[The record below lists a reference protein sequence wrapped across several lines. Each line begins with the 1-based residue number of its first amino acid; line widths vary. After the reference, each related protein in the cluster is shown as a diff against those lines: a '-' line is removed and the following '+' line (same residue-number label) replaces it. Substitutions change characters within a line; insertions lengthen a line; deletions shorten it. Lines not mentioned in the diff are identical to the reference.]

1 MADIIHFTPRSELN
15 TEKNLALFIKQCR
28 EDLTVFGADLP
39 FDKNVW
45 DLSEHIKLSGRNL
58 KVRAVFSSFEAA
70 KKSQSQPAMS
80 PRYLDFAKAY
90 FRYMHGLR
98 PTKIVGQRL
107 AALRL
112 VDAVLIEAGLDGRVT
127 AINPMVLNRACSLAI
142 EHFSKTLAPKVAGQI
157 ELLSNFLMESELVDM
172 RAKWVKPIKKAREN
186 NARVGSD
193 AEAARQKKMPSAA
206 AIEAMAH
213 VFVNA
218 QDPAELYIGST
229 LALLHCA
236 PQRINETVRLQVGC
250 EVDSRSQSG
259 EPQYGLRWPGSKGF
273 DNSIKWI
280 LPTMV
285 DVAKQAIEKL
295 TQVSAE
301 ARSIA
306 LWYEKNPDKIYLC
319 SDVEHLRSSS
329 HLSADDISMILYGE
343 KDDSRQIFSWCAREG
358 LIRTDGR
365 YSFANFESVVL
376 SKLPAGFPCVSKRL
390 KYSDA
395 FYSIRPHEMNAKR
408 RTWRCL
414 VGYLSSGQIAGRI
427 GTSGGASETVFDK
440 FSLVDDDG
448 SPVRITSH
456 QVRHYLNTLA
466 QSNGASQIDIA
477 MWSGRADTGQN
488 SAYDHSTPGR
498 VYSNIEDLV
507 ESAGSD
513 LLGGSLVKLEPKV
526 IARRDDVGQL
536 ITGSIHVT
544 DYGLCTH
551 DYAMSPCDKH
561 LDCLNCNELVCIKGD
576 HVRTENIRRTRDQT
590 KTLLAQA
597 ESAEDSDTYG
607 ASRWV
612 EHQRRTIERC
622 DQWLAALAC
631 PTVAPGAAVRLS
643 KVESASRL
651 RQAYDDI
658 DQQISLPAK
667 KVKALEAEA

>member
-1 MADIIHFTPRSELN
+1 MADIIHFTPRAELDA
-15 TEKNLALFIKQCR
+15 EKNLALFIKQCR
-28 EDLTVFGADLP
+28 QDLTVFGTDLP
-39 FDKNVW
+39 FDNNVW
-45 DLSEHIKLSGRNL
+45 DLGDHIKLPGRNL
-58 KVRAVFSSFEAA
+58 RVRAVFSSFEAA
-70 KKSQSQPAMS
+70 KMSQSQPAMS
-80 PRYLDFAKAY
+80 PRFLDFAKAY
-90 FRYMHGLR
+90 FRYMYGLR

-112 VDAVLIEAGLDGRVT
+112 VDASLDDASLDGRVT
-127 AINPMVLNRACSLAI
+127 AINSMILDRACSLAI
-142 EHFSKTLAPKVAGQI
+142 EHFSKSLAPKVAGQI
-157 ELLSNFLMESELVDM
+157 ELLANFLVESELVDM
-172 RAKWVKPIKKAREN
+172 RTKWVKPIRKAREN

-193 AEAARQKKMPSAA
+193 AEAARQNKMPSAS

-250 EVDSRSQSG
+250 EVDGKSQTG

-273 DNSIKWI
+273 DNSVRWI

-285 DVAKQAIEKL
+285 DVAKQAISKL

-306 LWYEKNPDKIYLC
+306 LWYENNPDKIYLC
-319 SDVEHLRSSS
+319 PDVEHLRSAV

-343 KDDSRQIFSWCAREG
+343 KDDSKQILSWCRREE
-358 LIRTDGR
+358 LNRTDGR
-365 YSFANFESVVL
+365 YSFADFESCIV
-376 SKLPAGFPCVSKRL
+376 SKLPDGFPHVAPGL

-395 FYSIRPHEMNAKR
+395 LFSIRPHEMNAKR

-414 VGYLSSGQIAGRI
+414 VGYLSSSQIAGRV
-427 GTSGGASETVFDK
+427 GAGGGASETVFDK

-448 SPVRITSH
+448 SPVTITSH

-488 SAYDHSTPGR
+488 SAYDHTTPGR
-498 VYSNIEDLV
+498 IYSNIEELV
-507 ESAGSD
+507 ESTGSD
-513 LLGGSLVKLEPKV
+513 LLGGSLATIEPKV
-526 IARRDDVGQL
+526 IARRDDAGQL

-561 LDCLNCNELVCIKGD
+561 LDCLNCNEMVCIKGD
-576 HVRTENIRRTRDQT
+576 RARTENIRRTRDQT
-590 KTLLAQA
+590 KILLMQA
-597 ESAEDSDTYG
+597 EAAENSDTYG

-612 EHQRRTIERC
+612 EHQRRTIDRC
-622 DQWLAALAC
+622 DKWLAALESTA
-631 PTVAPGAAVRLS
+631 VSPGAVVRLS
-643 KVESASRL
+643 AVESASRL
-651 RQAYDDI
+651 QQAQEDAGS
-658 DQQISLPAK
+658 QTSLPVRN
-667 KVKALEAEA
+667 VKALEAGA

>member
-1 MADIIHFTPRSELN
+1 MADIIHFTPRSELDA
-15 TEKNLALFIKQCR
+15 EKNLALFVRQCR
-28 EDLTVFGADLP
+28 DDLTVFGADLP

-80 PRYLDFAKAY
+80 PRFLDFAKAY
-90 FRYMHGLR
+90 FRYMYGLR

-112 VDAVLIEAGLDGRVT
+112 VDEALFEAGLDGRVT
-127 AINPMVLNRACSLAI
+127 AINSMVLDRACSLAI
-142 EHFSKTLAPKVAGQI
+142 EHFSKSLAPKVAGQI
-157 ELLSNFLMESELVDM
+157 ELLANFLVESELVDM
-172 RAKWVKPIKKAREN
+172 RTKWVKPIRKAREN

-206 AIEAMAH
+206 AIEAMGH

-236 PQRINETVRLQVGC
+236 PQRINETVRLQAGC
-250 EVDSRSQSG
+250 EVDSTSQLG
-259 EPQYGLRWPGSKGF
+259 ESQYGLRWPGSKGF

-306 LWYEKNPDKIYLC
+306 SWYEDNPDKIYLC
-319 SDVEHLRSSS
+319 SDVEHLRSAS
-329 HLSADDISMILYGE
+329 HLSVDDLSMILYGE
-343 KDDSRQIFSWCAREG
+343 KDDSKQVFAWCKREG
-358 LIRTDGR
+358 LAHTDGR
-365 YSFANFESVVL
+365 FSFADFESRIL
-376 SKLPAGFPCVSKRL
+376 SKLPDDFPYVSKGL
-390 KYSDA
+390 KYRDA
-395 FYSIRPHEMNAKR
+395 LYSIRPHEMNAKR

-414 VGYLSSGQIAGRI
+414 VGYLSSDQIIGRI

-477 MWSGRADTGQN
+477 MWSGRADTHQN
-488 SAYDHSTPGR
+488 SVYDHTTPGR
-498 VYSNIEDLV
+498 IYSNIDELV
-507 ESAGSD
+507 ESTGSD
-513 LLGGSLVKLEPKV
+513 LLGGSLAKVEPKV
-526 IARRDDVGQL
+526 VSWRGDDGKL
-536 ITGSIHVT
+536 ITGSMHAT
-544 DYGLCTH
+544 DFGTCTH
-551 DYAMSPCDKH
+551 DYAMSPCEKH

-576 HVRTENIRRTRDQT
+576 EVRTENIRRTRDQT
-590 KTLLAQA
+590 KILLAQA
-597 ESAEDSDTYG
+597 EAAESSDTYG

-612 EHQRRTIERC
+612 EHQRRTVERC
-622 DQWLAALAC
+622 DQWLAALES
-631 PTVAPGAAVRLS
+631 PTVAPGAAVRLT
-643 KVESASRL
+643 KMESASRL
-651 RQAYDDI
+651 QQAYDDI
-658 DQQISLPAK
+658 DRQMILPPEN
-667 KVKALEAEA
+667 VKALEADS